1 MSVVAGALDMLS
13 GNRITETKPS
23 VPLVA
28 VKAEPSALRTLLQTC
43 SPAAQVVRIGSRSE
57 KSDDPP
63 KVCGTQRPLSSQ
75 ACVVV
80 LAQGTVEL
88 QAAPGAAVAS
98 AELQNGLGLR
108 AALT

>member
-1 MSVVAGALDMLS
+1 MSVAVGALVLLS
-13 GNRITETKPS
+13 GSRTTETKPS

-28 VKAEPSALRTLLQTC
+28 VKAEPSALRALLQTC

-63 KVCGTQRPLSSQ
+63 KLCGTQSPLSSQ

-80 LAQGTVEL
+80 LGQRTVEL

-98 AELQNGLGLR
+98 VELQNGLGLR

>member
-1 MSVVAGALDMLS
+1 MSVVCGALVLLS
-13 GNRITETKPS
+13 GSRTTETRPS

-43 SPAAQVVRIGSRSE
+43 SPAAQVVRIGGRS
-57 KSDDPP
+57 KKPDAPP
-63 KVCGTQRPLSSQ
+63 KLFGTQRPLSSQ
-75 ACVVV
+75 TVVVV

-98 AELQNGLGLR
+98 VELQNGLGF
-108 AALT
+108 